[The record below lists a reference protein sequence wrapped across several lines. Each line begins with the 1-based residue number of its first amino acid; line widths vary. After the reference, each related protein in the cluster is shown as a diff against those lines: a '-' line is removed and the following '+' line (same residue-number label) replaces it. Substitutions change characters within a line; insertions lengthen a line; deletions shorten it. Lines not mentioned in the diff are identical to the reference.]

1 MTLSHSPAPVPVSAG
16 SSYETWKGESEA
28 LAEAGVAG
36 RRAAAW
42 LRGLPVP
49 ESVGRPQR
57 WVVAELADAVE
68 WAMGSLD
75 PGDCDRMGADGVVVD
90 GGGGVDA
97 ATMAHLAGLPFALPE
112 TAGWLSLDQQVRL
125 LAVVGTVTAIVRLLA
140 HDPES
145 FVEHGGLSRMC
156 VVPTYAAR
164 PDGATWT

>member
-1 MTLSHSPAPVPVSAG
+1 MTLSHLPVPAG
-16 SSYETWKGESEA
+16 PPDDVPYETWKGESEV
-28 LAEAGVAG
+28 LAEAGAAG

-42 LRGLPVP
+42 LRALPLP
-49 ESVGRPQR
+49 EAGGRPQR

-75 PGDCDRMGADGVVVD
+75 PGDCDRMDVDGVAVD

-112 TAGWLSLDQQVRL
+112 TAGWLSPDQQVRL

-145 FVEHGGLSRMC
+145 FIEHGELSRMC
-156 VVPTYAAR
+156 AILTHAAR
-164 PDGATWT
+164 PDGAAWT